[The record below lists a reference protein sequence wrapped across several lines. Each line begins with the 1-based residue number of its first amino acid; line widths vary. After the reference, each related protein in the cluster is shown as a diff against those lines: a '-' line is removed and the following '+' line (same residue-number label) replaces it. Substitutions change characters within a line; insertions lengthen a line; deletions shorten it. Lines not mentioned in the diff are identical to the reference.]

1 MNIAY
6 DSACGF
12 CKNNSF
18 LKTFF
23 FLDER
28 NMRILHEG
36 KMDGL
41 GLKYA
46 KLRTLSF

>member
-23 FLDER
+23 LDER

-36 KMDGL
+36 LMDGL